1 VTYAPTRA
9 AGSDPLMMAT
19 LALATGLRR
28 LRWDNA
34 PQATH
39 GSTTVHA
46 SSSTRAADP
55 YAADPDRKTYET
67 TPPMMDD
74 DSYWEAFP
82 DTLST
87 ADVAKILS
95 VGKPAVLVRLKS
107 GMIPG
112 HLVVGS
118 WVVFKAEVRAW
129 LESTSNQIPPAPPE
143 PVDVLAGYAD
153 EMSYRDLMELFG
165 KSKQTI
171 YTWLHDGEIPA
182 FHVGTRWIIRKSQL
196 RQKLEE
202 TSNQPAREDS

>member
-1 VTYAPTRA
+1 
-9 AGSDPLMMAT
+9 MMAT
-19 LALATGLRR
+19 AALAPSPSE

-34 PQATH
+34 AQGTH
-39 GSTTVHA
+39 GFTLVDA
-46 SSSTRAADP
+46 PSSTRAADRF
-55 YAADPDRKTYET
+55 AADFDRNTYET

-74 DSYWEAFP
+74 DSYWDPFP
-82 DTLST
+82 DTLTT

-95 VGKPAVLVRLKS
+95 VGKPAVLVRLKT
-107 GMIPG
+107 GVIPG

-118 WVVFKAEVRAW
+118 WVIFKAEVRAW
-129 LESTSNQIPPAPPE
+129 LESTSNQIPAGPPA

-153 EMSYRDLMELFG
+153 EMSYRDLMVLFG

-196 RQKLEE
+196 RQKLIE
-202 TSNQPAREDS
+202 TSNQKAGEA